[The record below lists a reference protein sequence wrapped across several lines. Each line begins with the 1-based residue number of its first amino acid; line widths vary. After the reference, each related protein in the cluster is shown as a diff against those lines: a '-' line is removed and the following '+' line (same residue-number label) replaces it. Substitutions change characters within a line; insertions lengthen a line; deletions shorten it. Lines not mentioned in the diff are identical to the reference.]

1 MLGIKGE
8 LLANTTVVIMVQY
21 IHAPNCYAVPL
32 KFSQCDRSTTYQLK
46 MNKSLWG
53 KGHKATHLLV
63 GMGIEGHH
71 MVSSMYDSGHPVQYS
86 SSYNTLKSTYQ
97 TTILPLVPLRGEF
110 SSVST
115 LRIQVGI
122 VMIEILWKMT
132 NK

>member
-21 IHAPNCYAVPL
+21 IHAPNRYAVPL

-63 GMGIEGHH
+63 GMGIERHH
-71 MVSSMYDSGHPVQYS
+71 MVSSMSDSGHPVQYS